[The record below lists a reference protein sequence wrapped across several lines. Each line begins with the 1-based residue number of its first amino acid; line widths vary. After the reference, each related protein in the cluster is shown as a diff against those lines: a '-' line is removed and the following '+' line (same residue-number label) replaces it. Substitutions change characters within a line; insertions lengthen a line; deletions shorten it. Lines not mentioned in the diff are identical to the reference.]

1 MIIEHLAQ
9 APLLKVIMDELRPH
23 FDREGARF
31 QNDFNGYQ
39 TLRLGALLGLA
50 KHSADL
56 IAHPQ
61 VLQVAD
67 AVLGPHYECIR
78 LGSTTAIEIYPGQPV
93 QELHI
98 AYVLL
103 Q

>member
-39 TLRLGALLGLA
+39 TLRLSALLGLA

-67 AVLGPHYECIR
+67 AVLVPIVNVSDLAAQPRLRSIRVNQCRNCI
-78 LGSTTAIEIYPGQPV
+78 
-93 QELHI
+93 
-98 AYVLL
+98 
-103 Q
+103 